1 MAIKNPIQ
9 RFKARLRGDE
19 HTREMLLGSV
29 VALLVK
35 ILAAFS
41 AFLMN
46 VVLARK
52 LGASEAGLFYLGVAI
67 VTVTAAF
74 GRMGLDNTIVRF
86 VAAERAAQ
94 NDGVVVSVYRHA
106 VLWTSLLAVTCGLL
120 IYLFADVLSDQV
132 FGKDGFHPVLSI
144 LAVSIPLL
152 ALSILH
158 SQALQG
164 LKRIAQS
171 MTILNVSIPI
181 LVLSGV
187 LLLPT
192 NTARQAA
199 ILYVWSSVLTL
210 FLAYFW
216 WRRSAPYAVTRST
229 FSPATLLASCLPL
242 WSVVIFTQIIQWSSQ
257 LMLGVWGTPEEIA
270 FFASAARTA
279 MLTSFVL
286 IAVNSIAAPKFAAM
300 YRNGDMV
307 ALRRTALLS
316 VRVML
321 FAALPILVLMLLV
334 PEWLMGL
341 FGPEFRG
348 AAPAL
353 MILALG
359 QFVNVATGSV
369 GYLLSMTGHENNLR
383 FNRMVGA
390 LLAVGLGCA
399 LIKPFGL
406 IGAAV
411 ATSSAVAVQNLLGVY
426 QVRKVLGFN
435 TLALWMKE

>member
-1 MAIKNPIQ
+1 
-9 RFKARLRGDE
+9 
-19 HTREMLLGSV
+19 
-29 VALLVK
+29 
-35 ILAAFS
+35 
-41 AFLMN
+41 
-46 VVLARK
+46 
-52 LGASEAGLFYLGVAI
+52 
-67 VTVTAAF
+67 
-74 GRMGLDNTIVRF
+74 
-86 VAAERAAQ
+86 
-94 NDGVVVSVYRHA
+94 
-106 VLWTSLLAVTCGLL
+106 
-120 IYLFADVLSDQV
+120 
-132 FGKDGFHPVLSI
+132 
-144 LAVSIPLL
+144 
-152 ALSILH
+152 
-158 SQALQG
+158 
-164 LKRIAQS
+164 
-171 MTILNVSIPI
+171 
-181 LVLSGV
+181 
-187 LLLPT
+187 
-192 NTARQAA
+192 
-199 ILYVWSSVLTL
+199 
-210 FLAYFW
+210 
-216 WRRSAPYAVTRST
+216 
-229 FSPATLLASCLPL
+229 L